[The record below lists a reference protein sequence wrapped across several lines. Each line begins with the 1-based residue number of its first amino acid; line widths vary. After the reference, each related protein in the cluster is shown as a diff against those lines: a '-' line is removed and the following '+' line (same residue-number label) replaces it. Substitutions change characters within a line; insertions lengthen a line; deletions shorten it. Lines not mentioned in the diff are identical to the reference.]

1 MQYEAYIA
9 RKAVLLLDFLMYNF
23 MKKFVWLLF
32 GVTLLLACTGKK
44 VETPVVS
51 AVDSLENDTIE
62 VPNDSI
68 EKDTIEINPPR
79 SADELFDDFI
89 YSFSNNRRFQM
100 RRISFPLP
108 VLRDGVEESVIKA
121 KEWEFTPMH
130 LSEECYTTL
139 LNSEQQL
146 ELGKD
151 TTVSHV
157 NLEWLDLANEQVRRY
172 VFNKQRGEWRL
183 NALQYLPLNHYPEA
197 KFFHFY
203 QHFASDSVFQ
213 RERVMDPVRF
223 VTFDEDDAYQEVD
236 GVIDVDQWFVFRPQ
250 LPVDEFV
257 HINYGQVLQERNKR
271 VFVVRGISNSMIT
284 IFTFERKE
292 GHWMLTK
299 FEN

>member
-1 MQYEAYIA
+1 MLY
-9 RKAVLLLDFLMYNF
+9 
-23 MKKFVWLLF
+23 
-32 GVTLLLACTGKK
+32 
-44 VETPVVS
+44 
-51 AVDSLENDTIE
+51 
-62 VPNDSI
+62 
-68 EKDTIEINPPR
+68 
-79 SADELFDDFI
+79 
-89 YSFSNNRRFQM
+89 
-100 RRISFPLP
+100 
-108 VLRDGVEESVIKA
+108 
-121 KEWEFTPMH
+121 
-130 LSEECYTTL
+130 
-139 LNSEQQL
+139 
-146 ELGKD
+146 
-151 TTVSHV
+151 
-157 NLEWLDLANEQVRRY
+157 
-172 VFNKQRGEWRL
+172 
-183 NALQYLPLNHYPEA
+183 ALQYLPLNHYREA
-197 KFFHFY
+197 KVFRFY